1 MGFKSLSQPRQRLAD
16 QVYAQIMD
24 AIRSGSISTDDR
36 IVQEKLAEEFE
47 ISRTPVREALFR
59 MEQEGILTVAGRG
72 GFKIRQLGPEEVTEL
87 YGARCAI
94 EGYAAR
100 LLATAGNRALN
111 DRLRETIAEAE
122 DLKNETVAAYFKAN
136 LTVHR
141 AIVEATGNRYLLE
154 FFDNIWNR
162 GSSYTLFATIE
173 TVDLAKSLGDHM
185 ALIDAIDTG
194 DGAAAQD
201 RMIAHIKD
209 GRDLQIG
216 AGRLQGL
223 VGPDD
228 RDGSG

>member
-1 MGFKSLSQPRQRLAD
+1 MSFRSLSQPRQRLAD
-16 QVYAQIMD
+16 QVYEQIME
-24 AIRSGSISTDDR
+24 AIRSGSISTEDR

-72 GFKIRQLGPEEVTEL
+72 GFKIRQLGPDEVCEL

-94 EGYAAR
+94 EGHAAR
-100 LLATAGNRALN
+100 LLAEANDSALH

-122 DLKNETVAAYFKAN
+122 DLKNETVETYFRAN
-136 LTVHR
+136 LQVHR

-173 TVDLAKSLGDHM
+173 SVDLAKSLGDHM
-185 ALIDAIDTG
+185 ALVDAIATG
-194 DGAAAQD
+194 DGIAAEEK
-201 RMIAHIKD
+201 MIAHIKD
-209 GRDLQIG
+209 GRDLQIE

-223 VGPDD
+223 V
-228 RDGSG
+228 R